1 MARYNFTKLSPTTA
15 TPGKVNCRE
24 AEWVEIHIND
34 LSGGDTITVSRAL
47 QDDASYLTWRLLD
60 SDSNS
65 AGSSFT
71 AAGIYQT
78 EGGAWL
84 KFTKTGS
91 ASTPTVHI
99 CSQVAG

>member
-1 MARYNFTKLSPTTA
+1 MARNTFTKLSPTA
-15 TPGKVNCRE
+15 SEAKAVNCRE

-47 QDDASYLTWRLLD
+47 QDDADFITWALMDQNL
-60 SDSNS
+60 NS

-91 ASTPTVHI
+91 ASNPTVHVR
-99 CSQVAG
+99 STTS